1 VAKTLEEINQKIRR
15 GKVVVVT
22 AEEMVEIV
30 AEKGAKRAA
39 QEVDV
44 VTTGTFGAMCSSG
57 MMMNLGHSRPRIKLG
72 GGQVRLNRV
81 PAYAGLAAADIYLGA
96 TAVPDDD
103 PRNAVF
109 PGEFRYGGGHVI
121 EDLVSG
127 KRVLLEATAYGT
139 DCYPRKNLSTEIS
152 LKEIN
157 EAYLFNPRNGYQN
170 YNVAV
175 NRSSRAIYTYMGT
188 LKPNLGSANYCS
200 AGQLSPLLND
210 PHYRTIGIGTRIFL
224 GGGMGYV
231 VWQGTQ
237 HSPAAKRNK
246 HGVPMFG
253 AGTLAVIGD
262 LKQMSHHWLR
272 GASFRGYGTT
282 LMVGLGIPIPVLDE
296 DIAATT
302 GLSDADLQAPVVDY
316 SEAYPQRQPDFICHV
331 TYADLKSGKIKVEK
345 KTIPTTPLSSYP
357 YAREVAETLKKWIK
371 AKKFEITS
379 PVAALPGEDSGLAM
393 GPMPYHPPAQ
403 SGPALRKTRKTVRRE
418 S

>member
-1 VAKTLEEINQKIRR
+1 MAKTLEEINQKIKS

-22 AEEMVEIV
+22 AEEMVDIV

-39 QEVDV
+39 REIDV

-57 MMMNLGHSRPRIKLG
+57 LMMNLGHSRPRIKLG

-96 TAVPDDD
+96 TALPDED
-103 PRNAVF
+103 PRNALF
-109 PGEFRYGGGHVI
+109 PGEFSYGGGHVI
-121 EDLVSG
+121 QDLVSG
-127 KRVLLEATAYGT
+127 KRVLLEASAYGT
-139 DCYPRKNLSTEIS
+139 NCYPRQDLSTWIT

-175 NRSSRAIYTYMGT
+175 NRSPSTLYTYMGT
-188 LKPNLGSANYCS
+188 LQPKIGCANYSS

-210 PHYRTIGIGTRIFL
+210 PHYRTIGIGTRVFL
-224 GGGMGYV
+224 GGGIGYV

-237 HSPAAKRNK
+237 HSPAAKRSK
-246 HGVPMFG
+246 HGVPLFG

-262 LKQMSHHWLR
+262 LKQMFPKWLR

-282 LMVGLGIPIPVLDE
+282 LMLGFGIPIPMLNE

-302 GLSDADLQAPVVDY
+302 GLSDKDLKAPVVDY
-316 SEAYPQRQPDFICHV
+316 SEAYPQRRPDFIRHV
-331 TYADLKSGKIKVEK
+331 TYAQLKSGHITVEGKKV
-345 KTIPTTPLSSYP
+345 PTTPLSSYSL
-357 YAREVAETLKKWIK
+357 AREVAETLKQWIK
-371 AKKFEITS
+371 KKKFQLTS
-379 PVAALPGEDSGLAM
+379 PTAPIPGADSGMAM
-393 GPMPYHPPAQ
+393 GPMPYHPPVEKRRARRK
-403 SGPALRKTRKTVRRE
+403 PRKTARKR